1 MDLLTNN
8 NQDPIVDDNVDYL
21 SELTKPGAK
30 YDRTKYPTDAEL
42 LKEIAKGKWHA
53 DQTITVRDRSMD
65 DLRADYQKER
75 QQNLTREQLESALTR
90 FAQTPLASNET
101 PPVNEADK
109 PTYDP
114 NQLKSLVSQGFME
127 MRQKENEEANAKL
140 VEGKLIERFGSN
152 YQDTLTRQA
161 VDLGLSLQEVNA
173 MAKTN
178 PKVFMRTFGLDIT
191 PQTQPFQA
199 PPRSSIS
206 FTPTSGPKRT
216 WAFYQKIKQDK
227 PTEYYSPKIQ
237 NQMVQDYTSL
247 GTAFEDG
254 DFNQYN

>member
-1 MDLLTNN
+1 MDLLNN
-8 NQDPIVDDNVDYL
+8 SNQDPIIDESVDYL
-21 SELTKPGAK
+21 SELVGDDKKFKTP
-30 YDRTKYPTDAEL
+30 AEL
-42 LKEIAKGKWHA
+42 AKGKWHA
-53 DQTITVRDRSMD
+53 DQTIELMKKRMD
-65 DLRADYQKER
+65 DLRSDFERER
-75 QQNLTREQLESALTR
+75 QQNLTREQLENVLTR
-90 FAQTPLASNET
+90 FGQTPLASNEQT
-101 PPVNEADK
+101 PVNEADIK

-114 NQLKSLVSQGFME
+114 NQIKSLVSEGFME
-127 MRQKENEEANAKL
+127 MRKKETEEANAKL

-161 VDLGLSLQEVNA
+161 VDLGLSPQEVNS

-178 PKVFMRTFGLDIT
+178 PKVFMRTFGLDQ
-191 PQTQPFQA
+191 PLQTQPFQA

-227 PTEYYSPKIQ
+227 PSEYYSPKIQ
-237 NQMVQDYTSL
+237 NQMVQDYTAL

>member
-1 MDLLTNN
+1 MDLLNN
-8 NQDPIVDDNVDYL
+8 SNQDPIIDDNVDYL

-30 YDRTKYPTDAEL
+30 YDRTKYQDEAEMY
-42 LKEIAKGKWHA
+42 KEIAKGKWHA
-53 DQTITVRDRSMD
+53 DQTIEVSKRRTDE
-65 DLRADYQKER
+65 LRADFLKER
-75 QQNLTREQLESALTR
+75 QQNLTREQLENVLTR
-90 FAQTPLASNET
+90 FGQTPLASNEQT
-101 PPVNEADK
+101 PVNEVDK

-114 NQLKSLVSQGFME
+114 NQIKSLVSEGFME
-127 MRQKENEEANAKL
+127 MRKQETEAANAKL

-161 VDLGLSLQEVNA
+161 VDLGLSPQEVNS

-178 PKVFMRTFGLDIT
+178 PKVFMRTFGLDQQ

-227 PTEYYSPKIQ
+227 PSEYYSPKIQ
-237 NQMVQDYTSL
+237 NQMVQDYTAL

-254 DFNQYN
+254 DFNQY

>member
-8 NQDPIVDDNVDYL
+8 NQDPVIDDSVDYL
-21 SELTKPGAK
+21 SELVGDDKKFKTP
-30 YDRTKYPTDAEL
+30 AEL
-42 LKEIAKGKWHA
+42 AKGKWHA
-53 DQTITVRDRSMD
+53 DQTIELMKKRMD
-65 DLRADYQKER
+65 DLRTDFERER

-90 FAQTPLASNET
+90 FAKTPLASNET

-114 NQLKSLVSQGFME
+114 NQIKSLVSESFME
-127 MRQKENEEANAKL
+127 MKKQETEAANAKL

-152 YQDTLTRQA
+152 YQDTLTRHA
-161 VDLGLSLQEVNA
+161 VDLGLSPQEVNS

-178 PKVFMRTFGLDIT
+178 PKVFMRTFGLDAPI
-191 PQTQPFQA
+191 QTQPFQA

-216 WAFYQKIKQDK
+216 WSYYQKIKQNNSS
-227 PTEYYSPKIQ
+227 EYYSPKIQ

-247 GTAFEDG
+247 GPAFEDG
-254 DFNQYN
+254 DFNQN